1 MNAAIPLQY
10 AAPPVPGY
18 SSALVRT
25 HSKLGLASFQ
35 IALGFPLL
43 LLGINPRQSFTQE
56 MESVL
61 QLQ

>member
-43 LLGINPRQSFTQE
+43 LL
-56 MESVL
+56 VL
-61 QLQ
+61 FFIKASAWH

>member
-1 MNAAIPLQY
+1 MTGEQRMNAAIPLQY
-10 AAPPVPGY
+10 AVPPVPGY

-43 LLGINPRQSFTQE
+43 LL
-56 MESVL
+56 VL
-61 QLQ
+61 FFIKASAWH